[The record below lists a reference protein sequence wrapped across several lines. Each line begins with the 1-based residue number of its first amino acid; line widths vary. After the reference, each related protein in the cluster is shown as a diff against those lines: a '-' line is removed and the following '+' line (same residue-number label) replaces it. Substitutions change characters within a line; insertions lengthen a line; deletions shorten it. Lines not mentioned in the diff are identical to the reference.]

1 MCRSVAN
8 TNKGVICLPAEK
20 GLSRRDFV
28 LGAGAVIASLP
39 FLNVERAFAADN
51 RPNFVLIFTDDQRYD
66 AMSCAGHPFMHTPNM
81 DRIAREGVLFKNAF
95 VTLSLCAPS
104 RACFLTGQ
112 YPHKHGVIHNSIG
125 MNPGVTTYPELL
137 QKAGYDTAF
146 IGKWHFGGKET
157 PQPGFN
163 RWVGFKGQGVYK
175 NPPIN
180 VDGEH
185 VQASGYMTDILT
197 DYAVEFLKQPR
208 KGPFLLYLPHKACHG
223 PMIPALR
230 HSKLYADEK
239 IGRPAN
245 FDDDCEGRPE
255 WFKLGME
262 KGHDFRNALGDPKEF
277 DEYVRNYDR
286 TLMAVDDGIGRILKT
301 LEEIGELDNT
311 VVVFSSDNGFFLG
324 EHHRIDKRT
333 ANEESIRIPML
344 MRYPK
349 LVKPGTVSD
358 DIVLNIDVAPTFLEL
373 AGVKVPDSVQG
384 RSWCDLFKGGK
395 KQWRKDFLYE
405 YFEDPGFKRTPT
417 MYAVRNERWK
427 YVEYPEV
434 NDIPELYDLKND
446 PTEMHNLVKDPKH
459 TGVLTGMRKRLAELK
474 KETGA

>member
-1 MCRSVAN
+1 M
-8 TNKGVICLPAEK
+8 
-20 GLSRRDFV
+20 LSRREF
-28 LGAGAVIASLP
+28 LAGAGAAAASLP
-39 FLNVERAFAADN
+39 FLSLGTAFGAEK
-51 RPNFVLIFTDDQRYD
+51 RPNFVFILTDDQRYD

-81 DRIAREGVLFKNAF
+81 DRIANEGVRFKNAF

-112 YPHKHGVIHNSIG
+112 YPHKNGIIHNSVAM

-163 RWVGFKGQGVYK
+163 RWVSFKGQGVYK
-175 NPPIN
+175 DPPIN

-185 VQASGYMTDILT
+185 VEASGYMTDILT

-208 KGPFLLYLPHKACHG
+208 GDKPFLLYLPHKACHA
-223 PMIPALR
+223 PMMPPAR
-230 HSKLYADEK
+230 YSKLYSDVK
-239 IGRPAN
+239 IPRPAN
-245 FDDDCEGRPE
+245 FNDNHEGRPE

-262 KGHDFRNALGDPKEF
+262 KGHDPKDTLSNPELF
-277 DEYVRNYDR
+277 DDYVRNYCR
-286 TLMAVDDGIGRILKT
+286 TIMGVDDGIGRIFKT
-301 LEEIGELDNT
+301 LEEMGELDNT
-311 VVVFSSDNGFFLG
+311 VIVFAGDNGFFLG
-324 EHHRIDKRT
+324 EHHRVDKRT
-333 ANEESIRIPML
+333 ANEESMRIPML

-373 AGVKVPDSVQG
+373 AGVKVPDFVQG
-384 RSWCDLFKGGK
+384 RSWCGLFKGGK
-395 KQWRKDFLYE
+395 KEWRKDFLYE
-405 YFEDPGFKRTPT
+405 YYVDPGFPRTPK
-417 MYAVRNERWK
+417 MYAVRNDHWK
-427 YVEYPEV
+427 YIEYPEV

-446 PTEMHNLVKDPKH
+446 PTEMHNLVKDPKY
-459 TGVLTGMRKRLAELK
+459 TDVLTGMRKRLAELK
-474 KETGA
+474 TETGA